1 MAGRE
6 ACKRAVGLDGA
17 RGNFLLKG
25 VSLAVTQDS
34 ERRLLRSC
42 DVRVSRG
49 LFWEIGFGLK
59 RDRGEEQI
67 DCKGRLMMPG
77 LINTHNHLPMSVL
90 RGLGD
95 DLPLHEWLT
104 TRIFPLEEKMGKAE
118 YVSGAEFSLM
128 EAALTGTTTVLDMY
142 MQTELYYESLEKSG
156 MRVFSGY
163 SITDFGDPSEKIRRA
178 EKMLKKGKAG
188 SLVRPG
194 IAPHAIYTTG
204 NETIKACFSLAEK
217 YDTFFQIHAS
227 ETRKEVSDSE
237 LSRGKRPIEVLDSLG
252 VLSPRTTLAHCGW
265 ISKSEART
273 IARTG
278 AGVSHC
284 PVSNMKLATGGVSPI
299 PELDSYGAKISLGT
313 DGPASNNTLDMFDTM
328 KFSALIHK
336 HHRWDATTVSAQKA
350 LDYATIGGA
359 RALGIEK
366 ETGSI
371 EIGKDADFLLL
382 DLSNF
387 RLKPLANPASLIVYS
402 ATGDVPKDVY
412 VRGRKIVS
420 GSRHIAFDSE
430 KSAKALE
437 SATERICRKAGIPVP
452 EFLGADKGK

>member
-6 ACKRAVGLDGA
+6 ARRRTAGLDGA
-17 RGNFLLKG
+17 RGSFLLKG
-25 VSLAVTQDS
+25 VSLAVTQNS
-34 ERRLLRSC
+34 ERRILRSC

-49 LFWEIGFGLK
+49 LFLEIGFGLK
-59 RDRGEEQI
+59 RNRGEEQI

-104 TRIFPLEEKMGKAE
+104 TRIFPLEEKMGKTE

-142 MQTELYYESLEKSG
+142 MRTELYYESLEKSG

-163 SITDFGDPSEKIRRA
+163 SITDFGDPSEKVKRA
-178 EKMLKKGKAG
+178 EKILKKSKAG
-188 SLVRPG
+188 SIVRPG

-204 NETIKACFSLAEK
+204 DETIKECFSLAEK
-217 YDTFFQIHAS
+217 YNTFFQIHAS

-237 LSRGKRPIEVLDSLG
+237 ISRGKRPIEVLDSLG

-299 PELDSYGAKISLGT
+299 PELDSYDAKISLGT

-336 HHRWDATTVSAQKA
+336 HHRWDATAVSAQKA

-371 EIGKDADFLLL
+371 EIGKEADFLLL

-387 RLKPLANPASLIVYS
+387 RLKPIANPVSLLVYS
-402 ATGDVPKDVY
+402 ATGDIPKDVY
-412 VRGRKIVS
+412 VRGQEIVS
-420 GSRHIAFDSE
+420 NSLHLKFDSRKTSE
-430 KSAKALE
+430 ALGKAT
-437 SATERICRKAGIPVP
+437 ARICKRAGVP
-452 EFLGADKGK
+452 LPDFFGADTKK